1 MKHWLALTMALAMAV
16 SAAPVGAAGVCQP
29 SPMGDTT
36 VYLRGA
42 MNNWAAQE
50 DFAFQYSCD
59 AYYLNVQLDAAY
71 DFKVGDA
78 AWRDA
83 STFGKNARGE
93 LEAHAKGNLRLTFAG
108 EQTLKL
114 KFASGQ
120 PVLTLGPKTF
130 ADPNAR
136 TVTDPVALSL
146 QFDSRA
152 LAHKKPFGAVVA
164 GTAIDFSVSAL
175 PGVGKIT
182 LVVEK
187 RLLEGNQDVL
197 EYPELG
203 RMPLI
208 KSASSPREIW
218 TSRYVFDS
226 VSVYGYWFEAEVGG
240 ATYVLQNNRDPV
252 FWTREK
258 GSGGVGAVDFK
269 PTASR
274 AIRRFRQTVFDA
286 AFKVPDWAPDVV
298 YYYIFPDR
306 FRNGNPANDP
316 KPGVA
321 KYHDHTVELHQ
332 NWNDKPWVP
341 GTGDGSD
348 AHYNNDFF
356 GGDLEGI
363 IQKLDY
369 IQELG
374 ANTLYMT
381 PVFKAASNHKYD
393 TADYLQID
401 PGFGTNADFIRLTA
415 EAAKRGIRVL
425 PDTSLNHTGN
435 DSVYFNRFGNHGSA
449 GAFQG
454 GKINPQSPYADWYTL
469 DASQSDPARQYKGWV
484 DVADLPEL
492 NKASRGWR
500 NYAYGA
506 NDSVMKTWLDRGA
519 AGWRMDVVPWVPDD
533 FWREWRSAI
542 KTHRPDALTVAETWF
557 DASKY
562 LLGDMFDSTMNYIF
576 RNAVLDYAA
585 GGKARSLYPN
595 LELMREAYP
604 PQAFYALMNLLS
616 SHDQARALHQFGWH
630 ADTTDATTIAQAR
643 QRLKLAVLFQ
653 MTFPGS
659 PTVYYGDEVAVTGGD
674 DPYNRATYP
683 WADQGGRP
691 DADMLAAFKQLIAL
705 RKQHAVLRRGTLDAP
720 LHVDD
725 HSIVLL
731 RKLGS
736 SVAITATNNAL
747 TAQTVT
753 VQLPSGVQVDRFTDA
768 LGGPSVTVA
777 QGQLTLTLPALFGAV
792 LLGTE
797 VAFAAPHPEAM
808 RVMSYN
814 IRCGSC
820 ERESDVNH
828 WSRRKYLVADVIKSA
843 QADVIGLQE
852 AELFQVHDL
861 VSLLA
866 DFDWVGV
873 GRDDGREKGEIN
885 AVLVRRSALSIA
897 SYKTLWLSGTPETVS
912 RGWDALLNRTVTVLA
927 LESRATGRGL
937 NFLNTHFDHAGVVA
951 RNESALLIE
960 KLVQSLGANRPV
972 ILTGDFNAR
981 SDFAGYQNLT
991 GPLRD
996 AATTSQA
1003 PATGGNITFNGFGR
1017 DVQADNKID
1026 YIFVSPGVEVK
1037 THRVVTDLYNGLYPS
1052 DHFPL
1057 VADILLR

>member
-1 MKHWLALTMALAMAV
+1 MKHWIALAMAL
-16 SAAPVGAAGVCQP
+16 AACAAQAGDAGVCRP
-29 SPMGDTT
+29 SPLGDTALF
-36 VYLRGA
+36 LRGG

-50 DFAFQYSCD
+50 DYAFQYSCD
-59 AYYLNVQLDAAY
+59 AYYLNVKLDATH

-83 STFGKNARGE
+83 STFGKSGRGE
-93 LEAHAKGNLRLTFAG
+93 LEAGAKGNLRLAFAG

-114 KFASGQ
+114 AFASGQ

-136 TVTDPVALSL
+136 TVTDPVAASL
-146 QFDSRA
+146 RFDSRL
-152 LAHKKPFGAVVA
+152 LAYKKPFGAVVA

-175 PGVGKIT
+175 PGVNKIT

-187 RLLEGNQDVL
+187 RRLEGNQEVL
-197 EYPELG
+197 EYPEIGRISFVKTSPGSLG
-203 RMPLI
+203 G
-208 KSASSPREIW
+208 SAFCAGKGGAHAVGGGHGAECTAAQAPSPREIW
-218 TSRYVFDS
+218 SSRYVFDS
-226 VSVYGYWFEAEVGG
+226 VSVYGYWFEVEVGS
-240 ATYVLQNNRDPV
+240 ATYVVQNNRDPV

-258 GSGGVGAVDFK
+258 GSGGVGSVDFK
-269 PTASR
+269 PASNR
-274 AIRRFRQTVFDA
+274 SIRRFRQTVFDA

-321 KYHDHTVELHQ
+321 RYHDHTVELHR

-348 AHYNNDFF
+348 AHFNNDFF

-369 IQELG
+369 IRDLG

-381 PVFKAASNHKYD
+381 PIFKAASNHKYD
-393 TADYLQID
+393 TADYRQID
-401 PGFGTNADFIRLTA
+401 PGFGTNADFTRLTV

-435 DSVYFNRFGNHGSA
+435 DSVYFNRFGNHDSA

-469 DASQSDPARQYKGWV
+469 DASQSDPAKQYKGWV

-500 NYAYGA
+500 DFAYG
-506 NDSVMKTWLDRGA
+506 NKDSVMKTWLDRGA
-519 AGWRMDVVPWVPDD
+519 AGWRMDVAPWVPDD

-542 KTHRPDALTVAETWF
+542 KQHKPDALTVAETWF

-683 WADQGGRP
+683 WADQGGKP
-691 DADMLAAFKQLIAL
+691 DADMLATFKQLIAL

-725 HSIVLL
+725 HSVVLL
-731 RKLGS
+731 RQLGS

-753 VQLPSGVQVDRFTDA
+753 VQLPPGVRVDRFTDA
-768 LGGPSVTVA
+768 LGGPPVTVA
-777 QGQLTLTLPALFGAV
+777 QGKLTLTLPALFGCV

-797 VAFAAPHPEAM
+797 VAVAA
-808 RVMSYN
+808 
-814 IRCGSC
+814 
-820 ERESDVNH
+820 
-828 WSRRKYLVADVIKSA
+828 
-843 QADVIGLQE
+843 
-852 AELFQVHDL
+852 
-861 VSLLA
+861 
-866 DFDWVGV
+866 
-873 GRDDGREKGEIN
+873 
-885 AVLVRRSALSIA
+885 AVKR
-897 SYKTLWLSGTPETVS
+897 
-912 RGWDALLNRTVTVLA
+912 
-927 LESRATGRGL
+927 
-937 NFLNTHFDHAGVVA
+937 
-951 RNESALLIE
+951 
-960 KLVQSLGANRPV
+960 
-972 ILTGDFNAR
+972 
-981 SDFAGYQNLT
+981 
-991 GPLRD
+991 
-996 AATTSQA
+996 
-1003 PATGGNITFNGFGR
+1003 
-1017 DVQADNKID
+1017 
-1026 YIFVSPGVEVK
+1026 
-1037 THRVVTDLYNGLYPS
+1037 
-1052 DHFPL
+1052 
-1057 VADILLR
+1057 